1 MSFERELNVLRYVLF
16 GSFDT
21 LTTILSVLYMI
32 GLWKLFVKCGLKG
45 WWALVPIVKYYKL
58 ALCAD
63 REQEGRTVTVL
74 HIVVTFVFI
83 VNGYMERSVLFLRA
97 SGCCV
102 HAGCSD
108 LFCPALFRLVP
119 GF

>member
-1 MSFERELNVLRYVLF
+1 MSFGKELNVLLYVLF

-21 LTTILSVLYMI
+21 LSTILSVLYMI
-32 GLWKLFVKCGLKG
+32 GLWRLFVKCGLKG

-63 REQEGRTVTVL
+63 REQEGRTVTVK
-74 HIVVTFVFI
+74 
-83 VNGYMERSVLFLRA
+83 RPVLFLCA
-97 SGCCV
+97 SECCV